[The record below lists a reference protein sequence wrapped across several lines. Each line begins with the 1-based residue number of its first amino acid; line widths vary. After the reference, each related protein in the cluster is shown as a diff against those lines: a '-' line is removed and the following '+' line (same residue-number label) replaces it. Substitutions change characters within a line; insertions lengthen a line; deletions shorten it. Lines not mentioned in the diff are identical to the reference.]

1 MRSKVNATAS
11 AVNGEPSWNLTPD
24 LRWKTYSLPSAETS
38 HFSASSGSTSVLPD
52 LYFTRPSYMA
62 VVAMKPSWASI
73 AGGSRRLV
81 SLPHRNV
88 SVLAAVA
95 PGLDAGAVVGAAAG
109 GGAGVGLPA
118 GAVVAALAGAVG
130 AAAAGP

>member
-1 MRSKVNATAS
+1 M
-11 AVNGEPSWNLTPD
+11 
-24 LRWKTYSLPSAETS
+24 YSLPSAETS

-81 SLPHRNV
+81 SLPHKNV
-88 SVLAAVA
+88 SVFAAVA

-109 GGAGVGLPA
+109 E
-118 GAVVAALAGAVG
+118 
-130 AAAAGP
+130 AGPHAANRPMPAAIVASFKTRRRVGIFFLVPQENSCRQL

>member
-11 AVNGEPSWNLTPD
+11 AFMGEPSWNFTPD
-24 LRWKTYSLPSAETS
+24 FRWKVYSLPSAETS

-52 LYFTRPSYMA
+52 LYLTRPSYIA
-62 VVAMKPSWASI
+62 VVAMKPSWASM

-88 SVLAAVA
+88 RVLAAVA
-95 PGLDAGAVVGAAAG
+95 PGLAAGAVVGAAA
-109 GGAGVGLPA
+109 A
-118 GAVVAALAGAVG
+118 AVG
-130 AAAAGP
+130 AAAGAV